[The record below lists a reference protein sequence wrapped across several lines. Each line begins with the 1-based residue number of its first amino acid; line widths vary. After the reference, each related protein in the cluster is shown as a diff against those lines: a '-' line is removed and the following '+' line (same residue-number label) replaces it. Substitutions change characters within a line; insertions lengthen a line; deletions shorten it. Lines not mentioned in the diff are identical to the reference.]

1 MKKLMVLLVIVF
13 VLFLGISAVS
23 AADTTAPTAV
33 AGSPA
38 RDAVNVKV
46 YADVN
51 TTFSEDIHP
60 GSNYNQIALQ
70 PASGGASAVIE
81 TSING
86 KTLTIKQY
94 TGTYMQAGTKY
105 RVVLP
110 AGSLTDEAGN
120 PIAAYSR
127 CFTTDGTPP
136 TAVAGSP
143 ARNAV
148 NVPVTTQIKTTF
160 NEDILP
166 GSTSNYSSIAL
177 RYQIGTTRSGSPIFA
192 TRDVS
197 VSIDGKVLTVT
208 PNSNLAKATK
218 YSLILPAG
226 SLTDLSGNAIV
237 FYSRSFTTDSTAPT
251 AVAGSPARN
260 AVNVPV
266 TTQIKTT
273 FNENI
278 YQGSNFYDIKLTYV
292 EIVDGVSVTRSID
305 NGDLEVS
312 IDGAVLTVQP
322 YTHLAGSTK
331 YTLVLPTGSLKD
343 LAGNGIAAYSRPF
356 TTDSTAPKAI
366 AGSPARNAVNVAVG
380 KTITTTFNEKIIFG
394 NNYASIKLKHKEG
407 SSWVYDDAHVSIL
420 DNVLIVDP
428 NSDLAK
434 GTTYTLDLPA
444 GSLCDEGWNPIAA
457 YSRPFTTTYT

>member
-1 MKKLMVLLVIVF
+1 MVLKKLMVLLVIVF

-127 CFTTDGTPP
+127 CFTTDGTP
-136 TAVAGSP
+136 
-143 ARNAV
+143 
-148 NVPVTTQIKTTF
+148 
-160 NEDILP
+160 
-166 GSTSNYSSIAL
+166 
-177 RYQIGTTRSGSPIFA
+177 
-192 TRDVS
+192 
-197 VSIDGKVLTVT
+197 
-208 PNSNLAKATK
+208 
-218 YSLILPAG
+218 
-226 SLTDLSGNAIV
+226 
-237 FYSRSFTTDSTAPT
+237 PT